1 MAGPVLSIE
10 NLFVDLPGG
19 ADRKHAV
26 GGLTLSVNPGEIVCV
41 VGESGSG
48 KSVTAQAVMGLLP
61 KGQLTRS
68 GGRIVLE
75 GEDISHVSM
84 DRLRDLRGTRMAMI
98 FQEPMTA
105 LNPLHT
111 VGRQI
116 GEMFRI
122 HTSFGV
128 DVIEQRV
135 HTLLDEVRMPD
146 PQAAAGACPRE
157 PRGRFPRCAQ
167 CSQKASAVAR
177 WPTEASLS
185 STRRPR
191 TCTPTQR
198 RQSRRAACRPWS
210 AAFPRGAS

>member
-75 GEDISHVSM
+75 GEDISGGDGVRAVS
-84 DRLRDLRGTRMAMI
+84 R
-98 FQEPMTA
+98 
-105 LNPLHT
+105 
-111 VGRQI
+111 
-116 GEMFRI
+116 
-122 HTSFGV
+122 
-128 DVIEQRV
+128 RV
-135 HTLLDEVRMPD
+135 SV
-146 PQAAAGACPRE
+146 
-157 PRGRFPRCAQ
+157 
-167 CSQKASAVAR
+167 SAVADVVF
-177 WPTEASLS
+177 
-185 STRRPR
+185 
-191 TCTPTQR
+191 
-198 RQSRRAACRPWS
+198 
-210 AAFPRGAS
+210 AFG